1 MFGVLDR
8 DTGRVFNP
16 DDDGYLLYDKQFD
29 FLAPQ
34 SQIWLNKFINE
45 SLASRRDLF
54 LADEIV
60 EEWIQ
65 YLIQMQTFCW
75 DIMGLPQYESM
86 TKIFLPYSR
95 NSLSGC
101 RKEINNMLV
110 NSSIVNFESLMSSF
124 PRRIIFMS
132 DGQDVNG
139 ILLRVNANRTFADHD
154 TVRQYYDSL
163 KEFHHTQFSQAP
175 PGLNTGWF
183 ISIGFALFDLQNQL
197 INGTYSSLVASMII
211 ALIILLFTSGNV
223 IISLF
228 AIVTI
233 SFSIAVTIAI
243 FVFMGWKLSIL
254 ESVIIIMSVGLSV
267 DFSCHYG
274 VAYINSDV
282 KEFETKLSSSVLRS
296 SDQQASDPSSPC
308 DPASESAVNK
318 PKTPNNQT
326 EKSGASCKLSKFI
339 EQCIMRYKA
348 NDQER
353 FARINDIFGRVG
365 SAVLMAAFTTFLAGF
380 SMYPS
385 GLTSFSRMGQ
395 FLMLVMCTSYL
406 YATFFFVP
414 MCAIF
419 GPTKNFGALHL
430 KALTTRLVKACK
442 PRQVKTTAISL
453 KRHKSNGKQKILSF
467 NDNEEAGGASLSPQ
481 LNNVTTSA
489 SA

>member
-1 MFGVLDR
+1 M
-8 DTGRVFNP
+8 
-16 DDDGYLLYDKQFD
+16 
-29 FLAPQ
+29 
-34 SQIWLNKFINE
+34 
-45 SLASRRDLF
+45 
-54 LADEIV
+54 
-60 EEWIQ
+60 
-65 YLIQMQTFCW
+65 
-75 DIMGLPQYESM
+75 
-86 TKIFLPYSR
+86 KIS
-95 NSLSGC
+95 
-101 RKEINNMLV
+101 
-110 NSSIVNFESLMSSF
+110 
-124 PRRIIFMS
+124 
-132 DGQDVNG
+132 
-139 ILLRVNANRTFADHD
+139 
-154 TVRQYYDSL
+154 SL
-163 KEFHHTQFSQAP
+163 KK
-175 PGLNTGWF
+175 GLNTGWF

-243 FVFMGWKLSIL
+243 FVFMGWSLSIL

-282 KEFETKLSSSVLRS
+282 KEFENTLSSSVLRS
-296 SDQQASDPSSPC
+296 SADQQQQDQSS
-308 DPASESAVNK
+308 SEQQQQQQQQQQSTADAKLKTAANNK
-318 PKTPNNQT
+318 NHAKEN
-326 EKSGASCKLSKFI
+326 GASCKLSKFV
-339 EQCIMRYKA
+339 EQCIMRYRA
-348 NDQER
+348 NDRER

-419 GPTKNFGALHL
+419 GPTQNFGALHL
-430 KALTTRLVKACK
+430 KSLTARLFKACK
-442 PRQVKTTAISL
+442 PGRAKATAAASL
-453 KRHKSNGKQKILSF
+453 RRHKSSNGKQKIISF
-467 NDNEEAGGASLSPQ
+467 NDNNNNNEETPAIQPQPQSSPASP
-481 LNNVTTSA
+481 
-489 SA
+489 